1 MTAAQK
7 PIKVALDAEDLAW
20 LEEQAYPF
28 GLDAAGYLRM
38 YVRQQRLR
46 PALANAAIGVSYSDA
61 VALAKRGMTR
71 NFDYTPPLMR
81 AHQEQLSTANEAAS
95 IDGEE
100 PSGVDLDA
108 FVSGQ
113 IDEAERH
120 GLTQPEDPSEEL
132 GEAGGVIPI
141 GPRLQRTAKEWA
153 TR

>member
-46 PALANAAIGVSYSDA
+46 PLLRTTPEPLSVLQNRRPLTPMQA
-61 VALAKRGMTR
+61 VQ
-71 NFDYTPPLMR
+71 DMR
-81 AHQEQLSTANEAAS
+81 AVEAAQGYPAFEA
-95 IDGEE
+95 DEQPETGT
-100 PSGVDLDA
+100 VDLDA

-113 IDEAERH
+113 IDEAERQ
-120 GLTQPEDPSEEL
+120 GLTQPEDPGEEL

>member
-38 YVRQQRLR
+38 YVRQGRL
-46 PALANAAIGVSYSDA
+46 NADA
-61 VALAKRGMTR
+61 VFRAAQK
-71 NFDYTPPLMR
+71 PPMSMAQFLKPLNPPDAR
-81 AHQEQLSTANEAAS
+81 PLDEQYPYSAGLVANHG
-95 IDGEE
+95 DGGEI
-100 PSGVDLDA
+100 SGESVDLDA

-113 IDEAERH
+113 IDEAERQ
-120 GLTQPEDPSEEL
+120 GLTQPEDPGEEL